1 MGKNEPAGAHR
12 PSHRRPNSAPAFKAA
27 ATRKK
32 PMMMANTAH
41 GVFAASYVV
50 LIIDGREST
59 RLSQNGNKGSSLD
72 G

>member
-1 MGKNEPAGAHR
+1 MEPSLTGRVIVALGSIVGT
-12 PSHRRPNSAPAFKAA
+12 PKYKAA

-41 GVFAASYVV
+41 SVLSPSYVV

-59 RLSQNGNKGSSLD
+59 RLSQFGHKGSSLD